1 MPPVYFL
8 GDRLNGLEA
17 TIVEQD
23 DGTTAVEVSAVGTTS
38 VAFSEPSIEQLLL
51 LQLIELQRIR
61 LGMSMLS
68 RQDLSDFTDL

>member
-8 GDRLNGLEA
+8 GDRLTGLEA

-23 DGTTAVEVSAVGTTS
+23 DGTTAVEVTAVGTTT
-38 VAFSEPSIEQLLL
+38 VEMAEPAIEQLLL
-51 LQLIELQRIR
+51 LMLVELQRIR

-68 RQDLSDFTDL
+68 RQDLSEFSDL